1 MREPR
6 LTGLIGLGFMGTA
19 LAERLR
25 AADFALLGFDVDAA
39 KMQRFTALG
48 GETAASAAEVALR
61 CARSVLAVYDTE
73 QVGSVLAQ
81 METAGEAQIVLCT
94 STVDPPGIA
103 ALAARAAGHGV
114 ALIEAPISGTSA
126 QVRAGQGVGLL
137 AGDAAA
143 IDAAADLL
151 DAICP
156 RRFRIGAPGDAAKAK
171 LALNLVLQLNRAA
184 LAEGMVFAERLGLPA
199 TAFLDMLRGSPAYSS
214 VMDTKGQK
222 MLRGDFSPESRVA
235 QTLKD
240 ARLML
245 DQAALAGQRLP
256 LTEVNAALLQAVID
270 VHGPDVDPAAVIA
283 AIRAQAGA

>member
-1 MREPR
+1 MRNPR
-6 LTGLIGLGFMGTA
+6 LVGLIGLGFMGTA

-25 AADFALLGFDVDAA
+25 AAGFALLGFDVDAA
-39 KMQRFTALG
+39 KMQRFAALG

-61 CARSVLAVYDTE
+61 CARSVLALYDTA

-81 METAGEAQIVLCT
+81 METAAGPQIVLCT
-94 STVDPPGIA
+94 STVDPQGIA
-103 ALAARAAGHGV
+103 ALAARAAGHGI
-114 ALIEAPISGTSA
+114 ALIEAPVSGTSA
-126 QVRAGQGVGLL
+126 EVRAGQGVGLL
-137 AGDAAA
+137 AGDSAA

-156 RRFRIGAPGDAAKAK
+156 RRFRIGAPGDAARAK
-171 LALNLVLQLNRAA
+171 LAVNLVLQLNRAA

-199 TAFLDMLRGSPAYSS
+199 SAFLDVLRGSPAYSS
-214 VMDTKGQK
+214 VMDVKGEK

-240 ARLML
+240 ARLIL
-245 DQAALAGQRLP
+245 EQAARAGQRLP
-256 LTEVNAALLQAVID
+256 LTEVNAALLQTVLD
-270 VHGPDVDPAAVIA
+270 LHGPDVDPAAVIA